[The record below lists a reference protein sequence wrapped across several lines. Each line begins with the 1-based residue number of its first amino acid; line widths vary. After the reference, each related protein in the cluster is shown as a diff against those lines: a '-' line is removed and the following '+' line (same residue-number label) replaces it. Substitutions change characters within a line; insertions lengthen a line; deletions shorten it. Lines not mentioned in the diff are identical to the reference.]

1 MGNGKLEGKLV
12 VFLWRNA
19 DVTCHELKSRSRGVG
34 IFRETICFGIRNV
47 SGALHM
53 VSPGSL
59 AGLYC
64 SKGIYASIFL
74 TLGTV
79 ATPFVSL
86 KLRYAHG
93 HERRAE
99 DKWNGFN
106 FFAMKTSNQLEC
118 VYFNILNQRLK
129 AKYLCLAPEERTLT
143 FWLSSKYQKHHHF
156 KVWDLNCFSHMHVKL
171 RVPVKKLVEQTATQ
185 LFLLCSN
192 SCFSIFQDSAIG

>member
-12 VFLWRNA
+12 VCLRRNVG
-19 DVTCHELKSRSRGVG
+19 VTYHELKSRSRGVG
-34 IFRETICFGIRNV
+34 IFHETICFGIRNV

-64 SKGIYASIFL
+64 SKGIYASVFL
-74 TLGTV
+74 TLGPV

-99 DKWNGFN
+99 DK
-106 FFAMKTSNQLEC
+106 
-118 VYFNILNQRLK
+118 
-129 AKYLCLAPEERTLT
+129 
-143 FWLSSKYQKHHHF
+143 
-156 KVWDLNCFSHMHVKL
+156 
-171 RVPVKKLVEQTATQ
+171 
-185 LFLLCSN
+185 
-192 SCFSIFQDSAIG
+192 